1 MQLWTHHHSS
11 FAVDAPDIHIDP
23 RQGDF
28 WRQEQRP
35 DFRYREILPLL
46 WERLATDQFLWCCTK
61 RGTYPR
67 VTDDIDLAEWELNVP
82 TKQIIKLYSGSVWL
96 RLLAAPNDDD
106 WAKLMI
112 TLEGANLEEDKIGAL
127 VSVPLPAG
135 CAKCHG
141 LLPAWHKAHRVQ

>member
-1 MQLWTHHHSS
+1 
-11 FAVDAPDIHIDP
+11 
-23 RQGDF
+23 
-28 WRQEQRP
+28 
-35 DFRYREILPLL
+35 
-46 WERLATDQFLWCCTK
+46 
-61 RGTYPR
+61 